1 MSQVEATLIWAAGI
15 CAAIATIW
23 GLVNKIS
30 AALKKPVNDLA
41 EVVDSLSKRMD
52 DLENTA
58 RKNAQRLGDG
68 DHSFEIQA
76 QMNKHMLH
84 SMSLLLK
91 HCADGNH
98 SGQLQKQAEILDD
111 FIASK
116 AGEL

>member
-1 MSQVEATLIWAAGI
+1 MNQVEAALIWAAGI

-30 AALKKPVNDLA
+30 ATLKKPVNDLA
-41 EVVDSLSKRMD
+41 AVVDSLSKRMD

>member
-1 MSQVEATLIWAAGI
+1 MSQLEATLVWAAGI
-15 CAAIATIW
+15 CTAIVTIW
-23 GLVNKIS
+23 GLVNKVIGVIR
-30 AALKKPVNDLA
+30 KPVNDLA
-41 EVVDSLSKRMD
+41 VIVDSLSKRMD

-84 SMSLLLK
+84 SMSLMLK